1 MRPIEYLKTGKQ
13 VHIDEIE
20 KFFNEFDF
28 EKVNEIKL
36 TAYMKVENVPLFV
49 LSSLQFLREHKGDM
63 KFKERYDC
71 LLAAYYT
78 CKEL

>member
-28 EKVNEIKL
+28 EKVNEVKL
-36 TAYMKVENVPLFV
+36 NSYTKVENVPLFV
-49 LSSLQFLREHKGDM
+49 ASSLATLRAHKGDQR
-63 KFKERYDC
+63 FKERYDC
-71 LLAAYYT
+71 LLAMYYT